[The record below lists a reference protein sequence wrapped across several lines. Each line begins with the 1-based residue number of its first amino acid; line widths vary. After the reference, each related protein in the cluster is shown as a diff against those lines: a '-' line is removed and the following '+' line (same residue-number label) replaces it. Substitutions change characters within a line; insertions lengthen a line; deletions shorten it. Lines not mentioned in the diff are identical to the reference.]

1 MTDLYLTDDDL
12 KITDNDLTLT
22 PRIVDEAAQSAKL
35 RLQLLSGEVF
45 DDTRLGAPWLT
56 DMVSP
61 QVDIETKRLILRR
74 TITGSAQFGSLVSLR
89 VGVDTVSGSA
99 VAQYTAIAA
108 DGTIF
113 EGEA

>member
-1 MTDLYLTDDDL
+1 MTDLYLTNDDL
-12 KITDNDLTLT
+12 AITDNDLTLT
-22 PRIVDEAAQSAKL
+22 PRLVDEAAQSAKL

-45 DDTRLGAPWLT
+45 DDTRIGVPWLT
-56 DMVSP
+56 DMVNT

-74 TITGSAQFGSLVSLR
+74 AITGSAQFGELKSLQ
-89 VGVDTVSGSA
+89 VGVDTETGSA
-99 VAQYTAIAA
+99 VAQYSATAA